1 MQSPGSKKYYVY
13 IMASWSRTRY
23 IGMTNNLERRVRQ
36 HKDGQRTT
44 FTAQYRI
51 HRLVYYETTN
61 DVHIAIEREKHLKGW
76 RRSRKVDL
84 IESVNQNWTDLAE
97 NW

>member
-1 MQSPGSKKYYVY
+1 MQSPGSREYYVD
-13 IMASWSRTRY
+13 IMASWSRALY

-36 HKDGQRTT
+36 HKDGQGAT

-51 HRLVYYETTN
+51 HRPVYFETTN
-61 DVHIAIEREKHLKGW
+61 HVHIAIEREKHLKGW
-76 RRSRKVDL
+76 RRSRKIDL
-84 IESVNQNWTDLAE
+84 IESVNQNWIDLAE

>member
-1 MQSPGSKKYYVY
+1 
-13 IMASWSRTRY
+13 
-23 IGMTNNLERRVRQ
+23 MTNNLERRVRQ
-36 HKDGQRTT
+36 HKHGQGAT

-76 RRSRKVDL
+76 RRSRKIDL